1 MLDMKSTCGRCGRAL
16 PAESTDARICSFEC
30 TFCRTCADAMQGRCP
45 NCGGAL
51 CARPPRVAKHDPD
64 DVQATRDESPEPAHS
79 PFPTAE
85 AYSAERALFD
95 ALTVIDLQD
104 RQSRITDRY
113 RNEVIANVDAACLRL
128 SVFQEEYRWHCHP
141 DSDEL
146 FLVVDGTLEI
156 DLQDRT
162 MQLRP
167 WQLIVVPAG
176 TVHRTRAVGRTV
188 NATFEQQGAR
198 TVFLDAPAGPR

>member
-1 MLDMKSTCGRCGRAL
+1 MLDMKTACERCGTML
-16 PAESTDARICSFEC
+16 PAESAEACICSYEC
-30 TFCRTCADAMQGRCP
+30 TFCTTCADAMQGQCP
-45 NCGGAL
+45 NCGGVL
-51 CARPPRVAKHDPD
+51 RAKPSRMRKQDPD
-64 DVQATRDESPEPAHS
+64 DVQAALDASPDPAHS

-85 AYSAERALFD
+85 AYSAERALFGS
-95 ALTVIDLQD
+95 LTVVDLQD

-128 SVFQEEYRWHCHP
+128 AVFQEEYRWHCHP

-146 FLVVDGTLEI
+146 FLVVEGTLEI
-156 DLQDRT
+156 DLEDRT
-162 MQLRP
+162 VQLAP
-167 WQLIVVPAG
+167 WQLIVIPAG

-198 TVFLDAPAGPR
+198 TVFLDAPAGSR

>member
-1 MLDMKSTCGRCGRAL
+1 MLDMKSACERCGNAL
-16 PAESTDARICSFEC
+16 PAESAEARMCSYEC
-30 TFCRTCADAMQGRCP
+30 TFCRSCADAMQGHCP
-45 NCGGAL
+45 NCGGVL
-51 CARPPRVAKHDPD
+51 RDRPSRTHGQAPD
-64 DVQATRDESPEPAHS
+64 DVRTTRDASPGPAHS

-104 RQSRITDRY
+104 RQSHITDRY

-128 SVFQEEYRWHCHP
+128 AVFQEQYRWHCHP

-156 DLQDRT
+156 DFEDRT
-162 MQLRP
+162 VQLRP

-198 TVFLDAPAGPR
+198 TLFLDAPGGGH